1 VGGEPA
7 CGTEDVGGGPEARV
21 VVDGGVVDDE
31 AAIGGEEGGVG
42 GEEDGLGVEGD
53 AADGEDDGV
62 DAEDFVLGVV
72 GGVWVSSGA
81 GGGKGWRSWGF

>member
-42 GEEDGLGVEGD
+42 GEEDGLGV
-53 AADGEDDGV
+53 
-62 DAEDFVLGVV
+62 V